1 MDDMKGKSKFEILEK
16 FEGIDFRRWQKK
28 MHFKL
33 SHLKVAYVI
42 TTPCPPEPEDDQA
55 IDALRRKAKWEND
68 DYICRGHILNGMS
81 NTLFDMYQHVESST
95 LLWDQLEK
103 RYMDE
108 DATSSKFLVSRFMNY
123 KMTDSR
129 PVSEQFN
136 ELVHIINR
144 FSQYDMPMNENMS
157 VSSIIEK
164 LPPTW
169 KNFKHDLKHKKE
181 AMTLAQL
188 GRSLQ
193 VEEGLRAEENDKP
206 TGKVDAKGSS
216 INMVEQGESSKWKD
230 KDKGKGKKRPYNDTN
245 NEPNKKPKGAC
256 WICGKTGHFKAD
268 CRVRKKKMK
277 TSGKSTGQGS
287 KDHGASTSQ
296 G

>member
-1 MDDMKGKSKFEILEK
+1 
-16 FEGIDFRRWQKK
+16 

-108 DATSSKFLVSRFMNY
+108 DATI
-123 KMTDSR
+123 
-129 PVSEQFN
+129 
-136 ELVHIINR
+136 HIINR

-169 KNFKHDLKHKKE
+169 KNFKHELKHKKE

-206 TGKVDAKGSS
+206 TGKVDAKSSS

-245 NEPNKKPKGAC
+245 NEPNKKPKSAC

>member
-1 MDDMKGKSKFEILEK
+1 
-16 FEGIDFRRWQKK
+16 

-42 TTPCPPEPEDDQA
+42 TTPCPPDPEDDQA

-108 DATSSKFLVSRFMNY
+108 DATSSKFLVSRFMNF

-164 LPPTW
+164 LPPSW
-169 KNFKHDLKHKKE
+169 KNFKHELKHKKE
-181 AMTLAQL
+181 TMTLAQL
-188 GRSLQ
+188 GRSFQ

-206 TGKVDAKGSS
+206 NEKVNRNDSS
-216 INMVEQGESSKWKD
+216 INMVEQGESSKWK
-230 KDKGKGKKRPYNDTN
+230 GKGKKRPYDGTN
-245 NEPNKKPKGAC
+245 NDPNKKPKSAC
-256 WICGKTGHFKAD
+256 WICGKVGHFKAD
-268 CRVRKKKMK
+268 CRVRKKKLA
-277 TSGKSTGQGS
+277 GKGTGKGS
-287 KDHGASTSQ
+287 KDQGASTSKVAASDDLVRRSQ
-296 G
+296 RAGTM

>member
-1 MDDMKGKSKFEILEK
+1 
-16 FEGIDFRRWQKK
+16 

-68 DYICRGHILNGMS
+68 DYICRGHILNVMS

-108 DATSSKFLVSRFMNY
+108 DAISSKFLVSRFMNF

-164 LPPTW
+164 LPPSW
-169 KNFKHDLKHKKE
+169 KFFKHELKHKKE
-181 AMTLAQL
+181 TMTLAQL
-188 GRSLQ
+188 GRSFQ

-206 TGKVDAKGSS
+206 TEKVNRNDSS
-216 INMVEQGESSKWKD
+216 INMVEQGESSKWK
-230 KDKGKGKKRPYNDTN
+230 GKGKKRPYDGTNDD
-245 NEPNKKPKGAC
+245 PNKKPKSAC
-256 WICGKTGHFKAD
+256 WICGKVGHFKAD
-268 CRVRKKKMK
+268 CRVRKKKLA
-277 TSGKSTGQGS
+277 GKGNGKGS
-287 KDHGASTSQ
+287 KDHGASTSKDLAMFTIKDYFICLNMI
-296 G
+296 

>member
-28 MHFKL
+28 MNFKF

-42 TTPCPPEPEDDQA
+42 TTPCPPEPEDDHA

-68 DYICRGHILNGMS
+68 DYISRGHILNGIS
-81 NTLFDMYQHVESST
+81 NALFDMYPHVKSST

-108 DATSSKFLVSRFMNY
+108 DATSSKFLVSRFMNF

-136 ELVHIINR
+136 ELVHIINL
-144 FSQYDMPMNENMS
+144 FCQYDMPMNENMS
-157 VSSIIEK
+157 VASIIEK
-164 LPPTW
+164 LPPSW
-169 KNFKHDLKHKKE
+169 KKFKHELKHKKE
-181 AMTLAQL
+181 TLTLAQL

-193 VEEGLRAEENDKP
+193 VEEGLRADENDKP
-206 TGKVDAKGSS
+206 SEKVNRNDSS
-216 INMVEQGESSKWKD
+216 INMVEQGEGSKW
-230 KDKGKGKKRPYNDTN
+230 KGKGKKRPYDGTND
-245 NEPNKKPKGAC
+245 EPNKKPKSAC
-256 WICGKTGHFKAD
+256 WICGKVGHFKAY
-268 CRVRKKKMK
+268 CRVRKKKLA
-277 TSGKSTGQGS
+277 GKSTGKGS
-287 KDHGASTSQ
+287 KKDQGASTSQ